1 MRPRVSEVIVVE
13 GRYDRHAVLNAV
25 DATVLETS
33 GFHIFKDR
41 ELLSLLRR
49 LAETRGLILL
59 TDSDAAGFVIRNHL
73 KGFLPKDRVRQA
85 YIPAIPG
92 KERRKRQPGKEGLLG
107 VEGMAP
113 ETIRDALRRAGAT
126 FEDGS
131 TVTAP
136 QRTVTKL
143 DLYRDGLSGKPDSA
157 ARRAR
162 LAQELELPAHMSTN
176 ALLEALQLLC
186 NYDSYRSLVDR
197 LFGEGVPLA

>member
-1 MRPRVSEVIVVE
+1 M
-13 GRYDRHAVLNAV
+13 
-25 DATVLETS
+25 
-33 GFHIFKDR
+33 
-41 ELLSLLRR
+41 
-49 LAETRGLILL
+49 
-59 TDSDAAGFVIRNHL
+59 
-73 KGFLPKDRVRQA
+73 RQA

>member
-73 KGFLPKDRVRQA
+73 KGSLPKDRVRQA